1 MILVNSS
8 KGRNQEAIDN
18 LMSFVLFVAVCLF
31 FLFFFFFSVPNAAS
45 FASSLSAA
53 SLRLWHRPSNNKI
66 SLYFALYSFP
76 VNTLWRQQML
86 LTSMEQDAAAPQLSW
101 DNRYHNGFTSPRT
114 GSWLASCSAERTWRS
129 IWDFTDVVFLPWVD
143 FVVGTRQ
150 SPYNDVEPL

>member
-1 MILVNSS
+1 MNKCASQVVLHVILVNSS

-76 VNTLWRQQML
+76 VNTL
-86 LTSMEQDAAAPQLSW
+86 
-101 DNRYHNGFTSPRT
+101 
-114 GSWLASCSAERTWRS
+114 
-129 IWDFTDVVFLPWVD
+129 
-143 FVVGTRQ
+143 
-150 SPYNDVEPL
+150 